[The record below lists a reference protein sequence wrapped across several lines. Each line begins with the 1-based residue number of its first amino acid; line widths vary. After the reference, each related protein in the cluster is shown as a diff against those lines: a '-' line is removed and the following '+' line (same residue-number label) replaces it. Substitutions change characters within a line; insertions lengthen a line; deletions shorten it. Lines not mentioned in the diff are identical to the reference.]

1 GPPEFQNTAYP
12 LSGKYKIKYNQNKN
26 TLNISQNEDYM
37 EDFWGGNIVNCFA
50 VVGENG
56 SGKTNLMNFLMYSL
70 KDMKESLKPRS
81 EFMIL
86 FERKMGGKE
95 EILICCTEQFC
106 SIQVD
111 SKALRIRKF
120 LIKGESLD
128 FLDEYEISYF
138 HNPLTQND
146 YQNEKKCSYD
156 FSTGRLIDEHFNMTY
171 EMHYADLNKD
181 KIMNYFFQEA
191 FRIIEFLYGDAL
203 DSQIKI
209 PFPLP
214 QIITVKIAD
223 GGYHRDYL
231 IKEAGKIGVNR
242 ENEPV
247 LVEKL
252 NVLQNGFSNLERKY
266 GTNWASRVVI
276 NVIINSFK
284 RIIIP
289 QTVLYDTEKVQKNCE
304 FFCNTCAFL
313 NHREHLKGHT
323 VYSAAKRILNS
334 LENRFSEHKEYLDNA
349 GQFINWLDGNEEKI
363 KAYHTWDNRG
373 ICFKT
378 GAETK
383 DFISQL
389 IKYYSGLNFDFP
401 FLEFSFGV
409 STGEHCFLSV
419 FSHLFSMVNKNQ
431 RITNVYNYSPL
442 SWEVSNVLLI
452 FDEAD
457 LSLHPRWQR
466 MYIKWI
472 TEFCKSLFQGIEVK
486 IIITTHSPILLSD
499 FPSNSVLYMKKM
511 NGKIE
516 TFTDIADTFGS
527 NIYTLFLNSFFLD
540 KDGTMGAFAEEKI
553 NEAAGILLNHSE
565 DFPEK
570 REEVKTIIDYIGE
583 GPVKSKL
590 QELYYDELSRRQI
603 FHNRKPDSLK
613 SESQASE
620 RPVYKHQTSQNQAF
634 DKGDGSADNGITET
648 IVKLKRQKE
657 ELELII
663 RDLEKKL

>member
-1 GPPEFQNTAYP
+1 
-12 LSGKYKIKYNQNKN
+12 
-26 TLNISQNEDYM
+26 M
-37 EDFWGGNIVNCFA
+37 
-50 VVGENG
+50 
-56 SGKTNLMNFLMYSL
+56 
-70 KDMKESLKPRS
+70 
-81 EFMIL
+81 
-86 FERKMGGKE
+86 
-95 EILICCTEQFC
+95 
-106 SIQVD
+106 
-111 SKALRIRKF
+111 
-120 LIKGESLD
+120 
-128 FLDEYEISYF
+128 
-138 HNPLTQND
+138 
-146 YQNEKKCSYD
+146 
-156 FSTGRLIDEHFNMTY
+156 
-171 EMHYADLNKD
+171 
-181 KIMNYFFQEA
+181 
-191 FRIIEFLYGDAL
+191 
-203 DSQIKI
+203 
-209 PFPLP
+209 
-214 QIITVKIAD
+214 
-223 GGYHRDYL
+223 
-231 IKEAGKIGVNR
+231 
-242 ENEPV
+242 
-247 LVEKL
+247 
-252 NVLQNGFSNLERKY
+252 
-266 GTNWASRVVI
+266 
-276 NVIINSFK
+276 
-284 RIIIP
+284 
-289 QTVLYDTEKVQKNCE
+289 
-304 FFCNTCAFL
+304 
-313 NHREHLKGHT
+313 
-323 VYSAAKRILNS
+323 
-334 LENRFSEHKEYLDNA
+334 
-349 GQFINWLDGNEEKI
+349 
-363 KAYHTWDNRG
+363 
-373 ICFKT
+373 
-378 GAETK
+378 
-383 DFISQL
+383 

-431 RITNVYNYSPL
+431 RITNGYNYSPL

-570 REEVKTIIDYIGE
+570 REDVKTIIDYIGE

-590 QELYYDELSRRQI
+590 EELYYDELSRRQI
-603 FHNRKPDSLK
+603 FHNRKPDPLK
-613 SESQASE
+613 SESQAFE

-634 DKGDGSADNGITET
+634 DKGDRSADNGITET